1 MLSRHLVLAVICG
14 LATCAM
20 LPRSALAHAS
30 PPSHP
35 AADVSELPAG
45 PLKRTI
51 LDLQKRQ
58 RRLGSSPK
66 LVAQPLQEAI
76 RAGTRA
82 RGARESGD
90 GRHGAM
96 LEALGMAWTKV
107 ADAVLT
113 AVATEARALAAAK
126 RLSQLRT
133 QVERAEA
140 LLTEQ
145 QARFRRL
152 RSEVDARQ
160 EGQRAGEDAKLDSE
174 RERVEK
180 SVKPSAKPAT
190 KSATKPNGDAK
201 KTDAKGAKP

>member
-1 MLSRHLVLAVICG
+1 
-14 LATCAM
+14 
-20 LPRSALAHAS
+20 
-30 PPSHP
+30 
-35 AADVSELPAG
+35 
-45 PLKRTI
+45 
-51 LDLQKRQ
+51 
-58 RRLGSSPK
+58 
-66 LVAQPLQEAI
+66 
-76 RAGTRA
+76 
-82 RGARESGD
+82 
-90 GRHGAM
+90 M

-140 LLTEQ
+140 LLTER
-145 QARFRRL
+145 QARLRRL
-152 RSEVDARQ
+152 RSELDARQ
-160 EGQRAGEDAKLDSE
+160 EGQRAGQDAKLDSE

-190 KSATKPNGDAK
+190 QSATKPQGDAQ